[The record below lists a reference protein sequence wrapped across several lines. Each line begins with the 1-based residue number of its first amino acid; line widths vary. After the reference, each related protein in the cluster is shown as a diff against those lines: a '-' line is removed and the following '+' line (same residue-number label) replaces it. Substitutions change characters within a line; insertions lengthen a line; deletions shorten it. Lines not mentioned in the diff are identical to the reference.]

1 MKRPKIPEGMSHKL
15 EGVGWIY
22 HVTSNTVLQVATF
35 EGFPGFV
42 HDTVVAVSFGWLKD
56 TSLRSVHES
65 EYRVIS
71 PLELLAFA
79 EDGVKIVH
87 LPENT
92 EELLLFR

>member
-1 MKRPKIPEGMSHKL
+1 MKPPMIPEGMSRKM

-22 HVTSNTVLQVATF
+22 HVKSNTVLEVATF

-42 HDTVVAVSFGWLKD
+42 HDTVVAVSFGWLR
-56 TSLRSVHES
+56 TTTLRSVHFT

-87 LPENT
+87 LPEDL
-92 EELLLFR
+92 EGLLMFR

>member
-1 MKRPKIPEGMSHKL
+1 MKPPTIPEGMSRKM

-22 HVTSNTVLQVATF
+22 HVKSNTVLEVATF

-42 HDTVVAVSFGWLKD
+42 HDTVVAVSFGWLKS

-71 PLELLAFA
+71 HLELLAFA

-92 EELLLFR
+92 QELLLFR

>member
-1 MKRPKIPEGMSHKL
+1 MKPPKIPEGMSRKL

-22 HVTSNTVLQVATF
+22 HVKSNTVLEVATF

-42 HDTVVAVSFGWLKD
+42 HDTVVAMSFGWLKT
-56 TSLRSVHES
+56 TSLRSVHVS

-71 PLELLAFA
+71 PLELLAYK

-87 LPENT
+87 LPEDT